1 MKSAIAYAL
10 LMLSAGIVH
19 GAQIHSESFASSGS
33 ASEASLALGAGAW
46 TFTGAVAQV
55 TFAATDPYAIPDAA
69 TLRPSSGAFTG
80 NYVEAGIGVIGFRFR
95 SGSQAPS
102 SLYLEL
108 TGGTSVYQKVLD
120 APPVGE
126 WKHYMVSLQSLEAGG
141 WTVKSGSR
149 DFVASLADIRSLA
162 ISIRRSGASATDYAI
177 DDLFVDGLPQAA
189 GGVAQGGGNLSL
201 AWDALQLGAPYT
213 MQESESLNGPWKDA
227 QTVTAT
233 SRLQQFDFPSS
244 GTASQ
249 AFFRLRGP

>member
-1 MKSAIAYAL
+1 MKVAIASAL
-10 LMLSAGIVH
+10 LLSAAIAH

-102 SLYLEL
+102 SVYLEL

-141 WTVKSGSR
+141 WTVKRGSR
-149 DFVASLADIRSLA
+149 DFVASLADIRSVA

-189 GGVAQGGGNLSL
+189 GGLTVGGNLSL
-201 AWDALQLGAPYT
+201 AWDALQVGAPYT
-213 MQESESLNGPWKDA
+213 MQESASLNGPWKDA

-233 SRLQQFDFPSS
+233 SRLQQFDIPTN

>member
-10 LMLSAGIVH
+10 LLSAAIAN
-19 GAQIHSESFASSGS
+19 GAQIHSESFASSGA

-102 SLYLEL
+102 SVYLEL
-108 TGGTSVYQKVLD
+108 TGGTSVFQKVF
-120 APPVGE
+120 PVKEVGE
-126 WKHYMVSLQSLEAGG
+126 WNTYMVSLSGLSEGG
-141 WTVKSGSR
+141 WTVKRGAAA
-149 DFVASLADIRSLA
+149 DFKAALQDIRSVA
-162 ISIRRSGASATDYAI
+162 ISIRRSGASSTDYAI

-189 GGVAQGGGNLSL
+189 GGLTVGGNLSL
-201 AWDALQLGAPYT
+201 AWDALQVGAPYT
-213 MQESESLNGPWKDA
+213 MQESASLNGPWKDA

-233 SRLQQFDFPSS
+233 SRLQQFDIPTN

>member
-10 LMLSAGIVH
+10 LLSAAIAN
-19 GAQIHSESFASSGS
+19 GAQIHSESFASSGA

-102 SLYLEL
+102 SVYLEL
-108 TGGTSVYQKVLD
+108 TGGTSVYQKVLA

-141 WTVKSGSR
+141 WTVKRGSR
-149 DFVASLADIRSLA
+149 DFVASLADIRSVA

-189 GGVAQGGGNLSL
+189 GGLTVGGNLSL
-201 AWDALQLGAPYT
+201 AWDALQVGAPYT
-213 MQESESLNGPWKDA
+213 MQESASLNGPGNDA

-233 SRLQQFDFPSS
+233 SRLQQFDIPTN
-244 GTASQ
+244 GAASQ

>member
-10 LMLSAGIVH
+10 LLSAAIAN
-19 GAQIHSESFASSGS
+19 GAQIHSESFASSGA

-55 TFAATDPYAIPDAA
+55 TFAATDTYAIPDAA

-102 SLYLEL
+102 SVYLEL

-141 WTVKSGSR
+141 WTVKRGSR
-149 DFVASLADIRSLA
+149 DFVASLADIRSVA

-189 GGVAQGGGNLSL
+189 GGLTVGGNLSL
-201 AWDALQLGAPYT
+201 AWDALQVGAPYT
-213 MQESESLNGPWKDA
+213 MQESASLNGPWKDA

-233 SRLQQFDFPSS
+233 SRLQQFDIPTN
-244 GTASQ
+244 GAASQ